1 MKNFDMGPGLTPR
14 TRNRNS
20 GCDIKSSYSADDLLM
35 SPRSNDALIS
45 PTNTTSLRSPEALLP
60 KSFFTDDTTLS
71 DIPLSAPEADDVVCN
86 LDQQNTNNHHY
97 PNAAQT
103 TENDNYNDV
112 KHEDGIP

>member
-1 MKNFDMGPGLTPR
+1 MKYFDMGPGLTPR
-14 TRNRNS
+14 TRNRNI

-45 PTNTTSLRSPEALLP
+45 PTNTTSPFLP
-60 KSFFTDDTTLS
+60 KSFFIDDTTLS

-86 LDQQNTNNHHY
+86 LDQQNTNNNHY